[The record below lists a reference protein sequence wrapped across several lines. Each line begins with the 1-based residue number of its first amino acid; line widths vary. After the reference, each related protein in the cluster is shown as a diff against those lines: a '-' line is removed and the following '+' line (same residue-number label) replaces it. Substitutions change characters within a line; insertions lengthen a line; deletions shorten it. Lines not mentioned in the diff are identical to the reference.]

1 MLVLEIILAVIL
13 LVLIYFMV
21 DMVLA
26 IKFWVKHED
35 ELFKKYD
42 EKLNGIVNTLYE
54 MKFSDNDM
62 LGQLNNLKLLVSYLS
77 LLITDTDTMLK
88 SISDEE
94 LEEYIEHYKNNPEKP
109 EGYQIL
115 FDEYVKRQEL
125 KKNNTEK

>member
-1 MLVLEIILAVIL
+1 MLVLEIVLAVIL

-21 DMVLA
+21 DMVMA
-26 IKFWVKHED
+26 IKFWVSHEE

-42 EKLNGIVNTLYE
+42 EKLNGVTNTLYE
-54 MKFSDNDM
+54 MKFSDNDI
-62 LGQLNNLKLLVSYLS
+62 LGQLNNLRLLVCYLS
-77 LLITDTDTMLK
+77 LLITDTDTMLE

-94 LEEYIEHYKNNPEKP
+94 LEEYIEHYKNDSQKP

-115 FDEYVKRQEL
+115 FDEYVRRQEE